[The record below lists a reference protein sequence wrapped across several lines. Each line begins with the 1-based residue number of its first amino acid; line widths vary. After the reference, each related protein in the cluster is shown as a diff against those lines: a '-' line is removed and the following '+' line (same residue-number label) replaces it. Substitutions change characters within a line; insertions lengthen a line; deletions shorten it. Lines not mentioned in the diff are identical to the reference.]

1 MGRKLKNQIL
11 SAVSIEA
18 MASDGKGVA
27 RWNNQVVFV
36 EGAAPGDIVDVRV
49 VRKKRN
55 YLEAVIK
62 QVVQYSKLRVDPFCN
77 HFGTCGGCKWQHI
90 DYDHQLVLKRQLVMD
105 SLQRIGGLEFH
116 EVAETLPS
124 PQTQYHR
131 NKLEF
136 TFSNRRWLNQEEINS
151 GTLLNRNGL
160 GFHKP
165 RQFDKIVDIDHC
177 YLQPDPSNQIRNS
190 VRAYAFEHQ
199 LGFYDIRGK
208 KGFLR
213 NLIIRT
219 ASNGELM
226 VILQVGQDHPALI
239 GLMNHLKEQY
249 PEITSLHYVINDKG
263 NETFFDLPV
272 NLYAG
277 TEYIT
282 DTMGTLRFRIGA
294 KSFYQTNGPQAH
306 EVYQLVR
313 DLAALRGDEV
323 LYDLYTGAG
332 TIALFLASSASRV
345 VGIELVPEA
354 IEDAKTNAHLN
365 HISNAHFY
373 AGDTKDIIGKDILK
387 EHGSPQVVVTD
398 PPRSGMHRDVVERLI
413 DIQPERIV
421 YVSCNPATQARD
433 IALMADHYNIQSVH
447 PVDMFPHTPH
457 VECVVSLELRKCG

>member
-1 MGRKLKNQIL
+1 MSRKVKNQIL

-18 MASDGKGVA
+18 VASDGKGVA
-27 RWNNQVVFV
+27 RWHNQVVFI
-36 EGAAPGDIVDVRV
+36 EGVAPGDIVDVRV
-49 VRKKRN
+49 IRKKRN
-55 YLEAVIK
+55 YLEAVVE
-62 QVVQYSKLRVDPFCN
+62 QVVQHSQHRVDPFCN

-90 DYDHQLVLKRQLVMD
+90 AYHHQLALKRQLVID
-105 SLQRIGGLEFH
+105 SLQRIGALDFP
-116 EVAETLPS
+116 EVAETLAS

-151 GTLLNRNGL
+151 GNLFNRNGL

-213 NLIIRT
+213 NLIVRT

-226 VILQVGQDHPALI
+226 VILQVGHDDPALN
-239 GLMNHLKEQY
+239 GLMNHLQVQY
-249 PEITSLHYVINDKG
+249 PEITSLYYVINDKG

-272 NLYAG
+272 QLYAG
-277 TEYIT
+277 KGHIT
-282 DTMGTLRFRIGA
+282 DSMGALQFRIGP

-306 EVYQLVR
+306 EVYKLVR
-313 DLAALRGDEV
+313 DLASLRGKEV
-323 LYDLYTGAG
+323 VYDLYTGAG
-332 TIALFLASSASRV
+332 TIALFLASSANVV

-354 IEDAKTNAHLN
+354 IEDARTNAQLN
-365 HISNAHFY
+365 QVNNAHFY
-373 AGDTKDIIGKDILK
+373 AGDTKDIVGDHILSK
-387 EHGSPQVVVTD
+387 HGSPQVVVTD

-413 DIQPERIV
+413 DIRPERIV

-433 IALMADHYNIQSVH
+433 IALMADHYHIRSVH

-457 VECVVSLELRKCG
+457 VECVVLLESIGK